1 MPDPEKK
8 EISME
13 TRLLLAFLLMG
24 AVLFLTPLLYK
35 PAGPTRTGPPPQPA
49 AQAVKPAP
57 PPAKPAEAARAPVQP
72 AAGIVAAS
80 EEDSFVV
87 ETDLYRIVFSNRG
100 GVVHS
105 WTLKKY
111 KDHSGAP
118 LELVNAE
125 MAKKTGY
132 PFSVIFKGQKPDV
145 DIDQKLFV
153 AKPATDGLGFDFEF
167 SNASITTRKSFRFS
181 KNSYLAQINSTVSAN
196 GSLVP
201 HYLAWRGGFGD
212 RSVPGWLS
220 HLRTVSY
227 DPAQGK
233 LIAKEASE
241 AKDGPVTTEASFTFA
256 GLADTFFAAVFMPR
270 GNTPF
275 ELQTLSDWGAPTPG
289 AKEEAHVGAAVGG
302 DGRNEFAL
310 FIGPKDIDLLRE
322 VDPRLEQLV
331 DFGWFAFV
339 ARPLFLSLNWVN
351 NHWVHNYGWSII
363 IVTVIIN
370 MLMLPLKFTSLKSAR
385 KMQSVQPHI
394 AAIQAKYKGLSARD
408 PKKLEQNQEIM
419 KVYQQHGINP
429 MSGCMP
435 LLLQLPFFYAFYT
448 VLTVAIEMRG
458 ASWLWVTDLSQPET
472 IPIRLLPLAM
482 IATQF
487 LLTKMTPTPSADP
500 AQQKM
505 MLFMPLMF
513 GVLFWSASSGL
524 VLYWLTGNLIGI
536 LQQWFF
542 NRIAGPAPVPA
553 PAAAVKPVG
562 KQKGSRKS

>member
-1 MPDPEKK
+1 MPDPGKK

-35 PAGPTRTGPPPQPA
+35 PAGPTRTGPPPQPST
-49 AQAVKPAP
+49 QAVKPEP
-57 PPAKPAEAARAPVQP
+57 PRPKPVVAQAPAKVPE
-72 AAGIVAAS
+72 GIVAAS

-87 ETDLYRIVFSNRG
+87 ETDVYRIVFSNRG
-100 GVVHS
+100 AVVHS

-111 KDHSGAP
+111 KDQNGAP
-118 LELVNAE
+118 LELVNTQAVQ
-125 MAKKTGY
+125 KTGY
-132 PFSVIFKGQKPDV
+132 PFSVLFKGQKPDV
-145 DIDQKLFV
+145 NIDQKLFV

-167 SNASITTRKSFRFS
+167 SNGSVTARKSFRFLRD
-181 KNSYLAQINSTVSAN
+181 SYLAQINSSVTEN
-196 GSLVP
+196 GTPVP
-201 HYLAWRGGFGD
+201 HLLAWRGGFGD
-212 RSVPGWLS
+212 RSVPGWLTYQRS
-220 HLRTVSY
+220 VYY

-241 AKDGPVTTEASFTFA
+241 AKDGPVTDGGSFTFA

-270 GNTPF
+270 GNTSF
-275 ELQTLSDWGAPTPG
+275 ELQTLSDWVAPAPD
-289 AKEEAHVGAAVGG
+289 AKDEAHVGAAIGG
-302 DGRNEFAL
+302 GARNEFAL
-310 FIGPKDIDLLRE
+310 FIGPKDIDLLRQ
-322 VDPRLEQLV
+322 VDPKLEQLV

-351 NHWVHNYGWSII
+351 DHWVHNYGWSIV
-363 IVTVIIN
+363 IVTIIIN

-385 KMQSVQPHI
+385 KMQAVQPHI

-419 KVYQQHGINP
+419 KVYKEHGINP
-429 MSGCMP
+429 MGGCMP

-458 ASWLWVTDLSQPET
+458 ANWLWVTDLSQPET

-505 MLFMPLMF
+505 MMFMPLMF

-524 VLYWLTGNLIGI
+524 VLYWLTGNLMGI
-536 LQQWFF
+536 IQQWFF
-542 NRIAGPAPVPA
+542 NRIAGPAPAPA
-553 PAAAVKPVG
+553 PAAPVKPVG
-562 KQKGSRKS
+562 KQKGSRKP